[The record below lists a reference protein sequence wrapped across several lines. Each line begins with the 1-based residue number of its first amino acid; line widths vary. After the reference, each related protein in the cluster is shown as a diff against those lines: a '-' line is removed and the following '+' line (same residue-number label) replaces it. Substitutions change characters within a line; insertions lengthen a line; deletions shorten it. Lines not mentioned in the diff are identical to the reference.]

1 MSTRV
6 KAIKKEEDFYEVAA
20 IVIGLD
26 GGIPLIEEYD
36 LWRLPSRW
44 SRKGEYPELTLLYGV
59 NSEIGIVVKYPER
72 EVFRKKISAGEE
84 EEFDFIV
91 FAAEYFTGNPRSH
104 FKEDVDIF
112 RVEQFNSSQIIQM
125 IKGEEILPDHAEAL
139 MKYINYVYRQSF

>member
-72 EVFRKKISAGEE
+72 EVFRKKLAQ
-84 EEFDFIV
+84 
-91 FAAEYFTGNPRSH
+91 ARKRSLILL
-104 FKEDVDIF
+104 FLQQNTL
-112 RVEQFNSSQIIQM
+112 RV
-125 IKGEEILPDHAEAL
+125 ILGL
-139 MKYINYVYRQSF
+139 ILRKM